1 MNEYEENL
9 FGVDMRHRPPLTILP
24 TEEHG
29 WGNSHG
35 RLAYSNMNRSQE
47 WNYSEYALAT
57 MGIMPQNYI
66 IVNANEVNVNRE
78 SAIKVCKGRVAIPV
92 KEFAR
97 QKRLTLKEQ
106 WELMNPRWIGTFF
119 GFRGEDPFRSR
130 RKTLEEA
137 MSEALGQNRFDEFMK
152 QFWSAKYGHKEAIER
167 LTRRANELEKRCK
180 EYKKAIRQ
188 LDSQIKRIENDVNKG
203 LLEYYHLQGLN
214 AHEHLEE
221 LRSKRY
227 LLDGENFEASQKAKR
242 IREFINSITY

>member
-137 MSEALGQNRFDEFMK
+137 ISEAVGQDRFDEFMK

-167 LTRRANELEKRCK
+167 LTRRADELERRSR
-180 EYKKAIRQ
+180 EYKKSIRN
-188 LDSQIKRIENDVNKG
+188 LDSQIKRMERDINKG

>member
-137 MSEALGQNRFDEFMK
+137 ISEAVGQDRFDEFMK

-167 LTRRANELEKRCK
+167 LTRRADELERRSR
-180 EYKKAIRQ
+180 EYKKSIRN
-188 LDSQIKRIENDVNKG
+188 LDSQIKRMERDINKG

-221 LRSKRY
+221 LRSNRY